1 MPAKSKSKKK
11 PKVTKTVRQQFK
23 ELERK
28 RRRGTSQGLAIVA
41 LLLNILILPGL
52 GSLIA
57 GRIRSGVIQVFLA
70 VLGFLLS
77 VTLIGA
83 VIGVPM
89 IVIAWIWALI
99 TGINI
104 VKDSD

>member
-11 PKVTKTVRQQFK
+11 PKVTKTVHQQFK
-23 ELERK
+23 ELEM
-28 RRRGTSQGLAIVA
+28 RRRRSTSVGLAIAA
-41 LLLNILILPGL
+41 LLLNILVLPGL
-52 GSLIA
+52 GSLIG
-57 GRIRSGVIQVFLA
+57 GRIRSGIIQVFLA

-77 VTLIGA
+77 ITLIGA
-83 VIGVPM
+83 IIGVPM
-89 IVIAWIWALI
+89 MIIAWIWALI